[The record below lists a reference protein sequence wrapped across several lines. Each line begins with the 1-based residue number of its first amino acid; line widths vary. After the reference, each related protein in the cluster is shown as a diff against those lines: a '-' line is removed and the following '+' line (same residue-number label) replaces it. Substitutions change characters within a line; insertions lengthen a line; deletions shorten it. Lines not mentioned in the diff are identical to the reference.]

1 MLHWYKPPSMAL
13 PRPVDGEHAELR
25 HARYLHEGVGAEQF
39 LLEIGDFGA
48 VFVARGA
55 SDEVKPRD
63 ETFEL
68 EDSAHVHRGFG
79 GGGARSIGGAAILP
93 LALRDVS
100 FDLTAKQTFVHL
112 VRVVRA
118 EIRSHEQKLCEARNL
133 KVQTSPRATSAAS
146 RRTGHSPRPNASAA
160 GLNGTVNP
168 VCTFDL

>member
-1 MLHWYKPPSMAL
+1 MVQTTLHGASA
-13 PRPVDGEHAELR
+13 VDGEHAELR
-25 HARYLHEGVGAEQF
+25 HARYLHEDVGAEQF

-79 GGGARSIGGAAILP
+79 GGGALSIGGAAILP

-133 KVQTSPRATSAAS
+133 KVQTSPRATSGGVSTHRPFTAPQRER
-146 RRTGHSPRPNASAA
+146 RRTQRHRQSR
-160 GLNGTVNP
+160 VH
-168 VCTFDL
+168 V